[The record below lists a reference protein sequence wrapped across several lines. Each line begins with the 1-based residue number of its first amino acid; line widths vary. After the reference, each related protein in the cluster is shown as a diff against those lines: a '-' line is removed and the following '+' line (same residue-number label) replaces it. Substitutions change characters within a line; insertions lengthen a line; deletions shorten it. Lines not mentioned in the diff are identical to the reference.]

1 MSAKIMIQ
9 TILRL
14 PSRSVLI
21 FAVSSVFGVMIG
33 DLSAVSAEP
42 VHPKEIVVDFSRDI
56 SPILAD
62 KCFACHGPDAKH
74 READL
79 RLDLEDA
86 AKEDA
91 IVPGKP
97 DESELIARIMTADAE
112 ERMPP
117 VKSGKTLS
125 DKERQL
131 LRRWISQGAKYEKHW
146 AFERLVMSNVPQ
158 VKDTKWIRNDI
169 DRFVL
174 SRLESS
180 RLHPSPRATRETLIR
195 RVTLDLTG
203 LPPTLKEIDDFLADK
218 SENAFETVVD
228 RLLQSPHYGERMAVD
243 WLDGA
248 RFADS
253 NGYQNDFGR
262 SMWPWRDWVI
272 RAYNKNMP
280 FDQFTLEQV
289 AGDLLPNASLSQKVA
304 TGFYR
309 NGRSVTE
316 GGSIEE
322 EWHVES
328 VVDRVETTSIVFL
341 GLTMGCC
348 RCHDHKY
355 DPISQKEFYR
365 FFAFLNSN
373 DERGTYIETR
383 GNVPPLI
390 SVPQPEDQRRLAEY
404 DATIKAAKL
413 ALQKKAKNFDQLVAM
428 VRKGLPDARPL
439 QKESVPLLRLPLDGT
454 LNVSL
459 RNDRDKTE
467 ADYKGGEPQ
476 WIEGV
481 IGNSLLLGATN
492 NSYVDAG
499 QVAKLDRGSAFTF
512 SAWVRPDR
520 NGAILSK
527 MDSDADYRGY
537 DLLLLKGGQL
547 KIHLVHKWPDDAI
560 AVTTKASLEMG
571 TWTHVCVTYDGSSK
585 ASGLR
590 VYISGQST
598 PVDVNSDKL
607 TNSFTIDQPLRI
619 GRRSKG
625 DFFKGAVADV
635 RVYDQALP
643 ADAIQQQVNLSL
655 TESIQAVEKNGDQR
669 NTRRVLLEKYF
680 AANDHE
686 HMEAKRLL
694 AKLQKER
701 ANVAKKIPTV
711 MIMKERAT
719 PRPTYLLKRGQ
730 YDAPD
735 KSELLKPGVP
745 SFLPELPEGAPRNRL
760 GLAKWMID
768 PSNPLVSRVAVNR
781 LWAMFFGLGIV
792 KSTENFGLQSTPPSH
807 PKLLDYLAMQ
817 FIKSGWDVKALQKQ
831 IVMSATYRQSS
842 VISPKLGGRDP
853 DNRLLSRGSR
863 FRMSAE
869 MLRDNALVVSGLL
882 VRKVGGPSVKPYQ
895 PARLW
900 KELAGGASQGAYVQD
915 HGDSLYRRSLYTYR
929 KRTVPHTTLGSF
941 DSPTFEICQVK
952 RGTTNTPL
960 HALALLNDVTYV
972 EAARNLAQRMLGD
985 VNGTSAERLRYGFR
999 LATGRYPTAKGLA
1012 VLESSLAR
1020 HLKTYQNDFS
1030 AVDELLKHGES
1041 PISKRVRR
1049 PELAAFMI
1057 VATIILNLDETI
1069 TRE

>member
-1 MSAKIMIQ
+1 MIQ
-9 TILRL
+9 MIFRP
-14 PSRSVLI
+14 PSRMALI
-21 FAVSSVFGVMIG
+21 FTASSVFGVISGGMI
-33 DLSAVSAEP
+33 AASAEP
-42 VHPKEIVVDFSRDI
+42 IRSKEITVDFSRDI
-56 SPILAD
+56 RPLLAD
-62 KCFACHGPDAKH
+62 RCFACHGPDAES

-79 RLDLEDA
+79 RLDVEDA

-97 DESELIARIMTADAE
+97 DESELIARIMAEDAE
-112 ERMPP
+112 DRMPP
-117 VKSGKTLS
+117 VPSGKKLS
-125 DKERQL
+125 AEERQL
-131 LRRWISQGAKYEKHW
+131 FRRWISQGAKYEKHW
-146 AFERLVMSNVPQ
+146 AFEKPVMPSVPQ
-158 VKDTKWIRNDI
+158 VKNTKQIHNDI

-174 SRLESS
+174 SRLESAG
-180 RLHPSPRATRETLIR
+180 LDLSPRAARETLIR

-203 LPPTLKEIDDFLADK
+203 LPPTLHEIDEFLNDK
-218 SENAFETVVD
+218 SKDAFETVVD

-272 RAYNKNMP
+272 RAYNKNMSY
-280 FDQFTLEQV
+280 DQFVLEQV

-316 GGSIEE
+316 SGSIEE

-328 VVDRVETTSIVFL
+328 VVDRVETTSMVFL

-355 DPISQKEFYR
+355 DPISQKEFYQ

-373 DERGTYIETR
+373 DERGTYTERR

-390 SVPQPEDQRRLAEY
+390 SVSQPEDQRRLAQY
-404 DATIKAAKL
+404 DAEIKAAKS
-413 ALQKKAKNFDQLVAM
+413 ALQKKSANFDQLVAM
-428 VRKGLPDARPL
+428 YKKGLSDAGPV
-439 QKESVPLLRLPLDGT
+439 QKEFVPLLRLPLDGT
-454 LNVSL
+454 LEVSL
-459 RNDRDKTE
+459 RSDPNK
-467 ADYKGGEPQ
+467 AKANYKGGEPQ

-481 IGNSLLLGATN
+481 VGKSLSLGATN
-492 NSYVDAG
+492 DSYVDAG
-499 QVAKLDRGSAFTF
+499 QVAKLDRDSPFTF
-512 SAWVRPDR
+512 SLWVRPDR
-520 NGAILSK
+520 SGAILSK
-527 MDSDADYRGY
+527 MDNDAAYRGY
-537 DLLLLKGGQL
+537 DLFLLNGGKLKV
-547 KIHLVHKWPDDAI
+547 HLVHKWPGNVI

-590 VYISGQST
+590 VYISGQLT
-598 PVDVNSDKL
+598 PVDINVDKL
-607 TNSFTIDQPLRI
+607 TNSFATDQPLRI
-619 GRRSKG
+619 GRRSK
-625 DFFKGAVADV
+625 DSFFKGAVADV
-635 RVYDQALP
+635 RIYDRVLP
-643 ADAIQQQVNLSL
+643 ADAIQQQVDFSL
-655 TESIQAVEKNGDQR
+655 AKSIQAAAKNDDQQAM
-669 NTRRVLLEKYF
+669 RRVLLGKYL
-680 AANDHE
+680 AANDRE
-686 HMEAKRLL
+686 CMEAKRLL
-694 AKLQKER
+694 AKLQKDR
-701 ANVAKKIPTV
+701 ANLAKKIPTV

-719 PRPTYLLKRGQ
+719 PRPTYLLERGQ

-745 SFLPELPEGAPRNRL
+745 AFLPELPAGVPQNRL
-760 GLAKWMID
+760 GLAKWMLD

-781 LWAMFFGLGIV
+781 LWAMFFGQGIV
-792 KSTENFGLQSTPPSH
+792 KTTENFGLQSTPPSH
-807 PKLLDYLAMQ
+807 PKLLDYLAIQ

-842 VISPKLGGRDP
+842 IISSKRTRRDP
-853 DNRLLSRGSR
+853 GNRLLSRGPR
-863 FRMSAE
+863 FRVSAE

-895 PARLW
+895 PAGLW
-900 KELAGGASQGAYVQD
+900 RELAGGASQGAYVQD
-915 HGDSLYRRSLYTYR
+915 HGESLYRRSLYTYR
-929 KRTVPHTTLGSF
+929 KRTVPHSTMGF

-972 EAARNLAQRMLGD
+972 EAARNLAQRMLEE
-985 VNGTSAERLRYGFR
+985 VNGTSAQRLRYGFR

-1012 VLESSLAR
+1012 TLESSLAR
-1020 HLKTYQNDFS
+1020 HLKTYQNDSS

-1049 PELAAFMI
+1049 SDLAAFAI